1 MEIFVSHLLC
11 LAKLNI
17 FATTVWYITFT
28 FFISVK
34 KIETVYLGVSLFKPP
49 TYCKQSTIGFRPEK
63 NKNMAANMEHFLQ
76 FLIAVGYLPIRQ
88 DGGGVWRQDLRS
100 AKFLALLVI
109 FLLAVAG
116 YLYTMWSQFQLAGQ
130 SIASITG
137 LILQVL

>member
-1 MEIFVSHLLC
+1 
-11 LAKLNI
+11 
-17 FATTVWYITFT
+17 
-28 FFISVK
+28 
-34 KIETVYLGVSLFKPP
+34 
-49 TYCKQSTIGFRPEK
+49 
-63 NKNMAANMEHFLQ
+63 MAANMEHFLQ

-88 DGGGVWRQDLRS
+88 DGGVWRQDLRS

>member
-1 MEIFVSHLLC
+1 
-11 LAKLNI
+11 
-17 FATTVWYITFT
+17 
-28 FFISVK
+28 
-34 KIETVYLGVSLFKPP
+34 
-49 TYCKQSTIGFRPEK
+49 
-63 NKNMAANMEHFLQ
+63 MAANMEHVLQ